1 MRTLITVGVIVIL
14 ALIFLWP
21 GKGQLKALY
30 VVDETEQVIIT
41 RFGEVKSVKV
51 KSGLYVKLPFVDTA
65 ITFDRRILRIDAEP
79 DSIHHFQQQSGS
91 GLGAFD

>member
-1 MRTLITVGVIVIL
+1 MRTLITVGVLVIL

-41 RFGEVKSVKV
+41 RFGEVQSVKTN
-51 KSGLYVKLPFVDTA
+51 SGLEFGSDYDLTLGDVLF
-65 ITFDRRILRIDAEP
+65 LAE
-79 DSIHHFQQQSGS
+79 QS
-91 GLGAFD
+91 